1 MRQCESYGLTV
12 IPEIVKNCKVP
23 IYDPAISA
31 WSKGFASRPGGRRI
45 LQEANP
51 GDHVICYSID
61 RMCRSLRD
69 FCNIM
74 HYFDKAKIH
83 VHFVTNQIN
92 TTTAS
97 GKLQASILA
106 AMAQYSSDITSERI
120 KEALLI
126 KRITGRNLGEQKEKV
141 RWAQSELVTK
151 SPSCQ
156 DRTYGTIRT
165 YERVSSERQYTSGL
179 GLEHQTVANA
189 RYANALTGAEGPN
202 YSDPAIS
209 AFSIPFAKR
218 QAGKQ
223 LLADLQPGDDVVIY
237 RLDRGW
243 RSTMDAIQTIQAIH
257 EKGAY
262 VHLVCEGIRTDTGKG
277 KEWIGMF
284 AAIAQLESQIKSQ
297 RVREA
302 MKICKASG
310 RPVGL
315 PYYGTKAKRI
325 TEHLQKLE
333 IDKKDAMEAAQIW
346 VMKNEVGLL
355 NTQIE
360 DMLCAIKARELKKPA
375 KTSMT
380 AARSM
385 INRKLKQVDRLAEMM
400 GKSLWNSMLE
410 KARKSLAEPFAPE
423 HLRLIRRWKWCWH
436 TPLGKPAETWIQTEI
451 AQPESRLT
459 SPSPSA

>member
-1 MRQCESYGLTV
+1 
-12 IPEIVKNCKVP
+12 
-23 IYDPAISA
+23 
-31 WSKGFASRPGGRRI
+31 
-45 LQEANP
+45 
-51 GDHVICYSID
+51 
-61 RMCRSLRD
+61 
-69 FCNIM
+69 M
-74 HYFDKAKIH
+74 HYFEKAQIH

-106 AMAQYSSDITSERI
+106 AMAQYSSDLTSERI
-120 KEALLI
+120 KEAMLI
-126 KRITGRNLGEQKEKV
+126 KRITGRNIGGEPKEKT
-141 RWAQSELVTK
+141 RWAPSEFATQSL
-151 SPSCQ
+151 SRP

-165 YERVSSERQYTSGL
+165 YERVSSERQYISGL

-189 RYANALTGAEGPN
+189 RYASALKGATGPN

-209 AFSIPFAKR
+209 AYSIPFGKR

-223 LLADLQPGDDVVIY
+223 LLEDLQPGDDVVIY

-315 PYYGTKAKRI
+315 PYYGTKAKQI
-325 TEHLQKLE
+325 TQHLKKLE
-333 IDKKDAMEAAQIW
+333 IDKADALEAAQIW

-360 DMLCAIKARELKKPA
+360 DMLCAIKARNLKKPA
-375 KTSMT
+375 QSSMT

-385 INRKLKQVDRLAEMM
+385 MARKLKQVDRLAEMM
-400 GKSLWNSMLE
+400 GKSLWIAMLE
-410 KARKSLAEPFAPE
+410 RARMSLAEPFAPE
-423 HLRLIRRWKWCWH
+423 HLRLIRRWKWCY
-436 TPLGKPAETWIQTEI
+436 PAQNSNLLSI
-451 AQPESRLT
+451 AQ
-459 SPSPSA
+459 